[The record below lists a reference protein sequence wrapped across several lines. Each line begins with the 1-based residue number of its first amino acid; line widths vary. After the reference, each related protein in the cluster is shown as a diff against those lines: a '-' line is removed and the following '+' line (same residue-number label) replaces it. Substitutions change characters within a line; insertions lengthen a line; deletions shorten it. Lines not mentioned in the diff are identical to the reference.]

1 MIISL
6 KNCEHTRW
14 RLEGRS
20 KQHELHKSKILL
32 RCWSHT
38 WQKKTTK
45 NKQKSNTPNPQPAKS
60 FSTPC
65 YTEKQGLPHCQ
76 TLAPNLPERCRP
88 TGEQISSTH
97 YSHSHLWDKPAWSP
111 GQIDSRPAKKK
122 TLNSK
127 QGTEKDKQ
135 QRGKGALSTL
145 ETGEVQGAALHA
157 NFQ

>member
-1 MIISL
+1 L
-6 KNCEHTRW
+6 GDLQQTKQNTFLLDPHLEENQKEETKLQNPEPPAHT
-14 RLEGRS
+14 
-20 KQHELHKSKILL
+20 
-32 RCWSHT
+32 
-38 WQKKTTK
+38 
-45 NKQKSNTPNPQPAKS
+45 S
-60 FSTPC
+60 FSTPL
-65 YTEKQGLPHCQ
+65 YNEKTGRLPHCQ